1 MKLETGNLNNVERK
15 FIPVR
20 KSNLKK
26 YLDKLEKVESYT
38 ITQSYNGEYKYRK
51 FETSN
56 DVKFTKSKRNGTITV
71 VTEIEENEFL
81 NNSKLQIIKKKR
93 TKYIDGKYIVE
104 IDEFLK
110 PVEFTM
116 IEVSSENENLANYE
130 AKDTFIEVTG
140 NQIYSNENISKGSI
154 KKANVIVEGTDAVGK
169 TTTITKLLSDGIICQ
184 DRCEDVISKN
194 MLFDVSNEKRGEE
207 ILSLIHI

>member
-81 NNSKLQIIKKKR
+81 N
-93 TKYIDGKYIVE
+93 
-104 IDEFLK
+104 
-110 PVEFTM
+110 
-116 IEVSSENENLANYE
+116 
-130 AKDTFIEVTG
+130 
-140 NQIYSNENISKGSI
+140 
-154 KKANVIVEGTDAVGK
+154 
-169 TTTITKLLSDGIICQ
+169 
-184 DRCEDVISKN
+184 
-194 MLFDVSNEKRGEE
+194 
-207 ILSLIHI
+207 LSLIHI